1 MMLTKLSVD
10 KTADNQLQKLN
21 HDCNWLLSVLVLAIG
36 ACVLLRRNIDT
47 KLGLVNGYCNWW
59 HLVQQRELWIFYPS
73 TALPI
78 VAQRLLQDVTEGL
91 KHIHELRHLFKDL
104 KEDNIDLY
112 RAGSERVIIDFGKC
126 MLETSCSLN
135 RLSESKHKTYK
146 RRHWHVSPELVS
158 GMSKPSTASDIYS
171 LGRVIKHNRPF
182 HCRVRSMAY
191 TSAEKYVP
199 FRVSA

>member
-1 MMLTKLSVD
+1 MGTVTGDILFNRESSEFSTLLQHYLSLH
-10 KTADNQLQKLN
+10 K
-21 HDCNWLLSVLVLAIG
+21 DCA
-36 ACVLLRRNIDT
+36 
-47 KLGLVNGYCNWW
+47 
-59 HLVQQRELWIFYPS
+59 E
-73 TALPI
+73 
-78 VAQRLLQDVTEGL
+78 LLQDVTEGL
-91 KHIHELRHLFKDL
+91 KHIHELRLLFKDL

-112 RAGSERVIIDFGKC
+112 RAGSERVNAVIIDFGKC

-171 LGRVIKHNRPF
+171 LGRVIKHNHPF